1 MKSVCQPI
9 EISFVPHSFSKI
21 YNLVNRGV
29 KNIYFSMNFF
39 LSSMTSLPMIEE
51 LNNRG
56 CVLVV
61 KGNFAVV
68 KIVLE
73 LKAITKHRQLTTM
86 HYVLYQ

>member
-1 MKSVCQPI
+1 
-9 EISFVPHSFSKI
+9 
-21 YNLVNRGV
+21 
-29 KNIYFSMNFF
+29 
-39 LSSMTSLPMIEE
+39 MTSLPMIEE

-61 KGNFAVV
+61 KGNFAEVNS
-68 KIVLE
+68 VLE